1 MDDALMGAQAAL
13 NAIGA
18 KDVPGDSSNPTRQR
32 LRGIIQS
39 ITRANELSRGDGDIV
54 GDTAVAADVTRDM
67 MQMVNEERQFQRE
80 EQETEEDVDFLSKIH
95 DGGYPEVAKLIGF
108 TAEFADEDAHGLIS
122 PNAKAQ
128 MNVNGGMFP
137 KKGHTWDFFVSD
149 KLEAHCREVTEI
161 IRVRHR
167 HRLGDV
173 ETKDIVKWVDKD
185 SKAILTA
192 YCRCVAT
199 RWRTSSIIAG
209 QQYKST
215 KMIDTIKQAFLEH
228 LSFFAGVTATTH
240 GRLSI
245 AKPTQYAPVTWGSGL
260 VIDA

>member
-1 MDDALMGAQAAL
+1 MDEALVGAQNAL
-13 NAIGA
+13 SAIGA
-18 KDVPGDSSNPTRQR
+18 LDIPGDPSNPTRAR

-39 ITRANELSRGDGDIV
+39 ITRASELNRPTEDIV
-54 GDTAVAADVTRDM
+54 GDTAIAADVGRDM
-67 MQMVNEERQFQRE
+67 MQMVNEERAIQRE
-80 EQETEEDVDFLSKIH
+80 EREAQDDVDFVSKIA
-95 DGGYPEVAKLIGF
+95 DGGYPAVAKLIGF
-108 TAEFADEDAHGLIS
+108 SSEFADEDAHGLLS
-122 PNAKAQ
+122 GAAKSEMAR
-128 MNVNGGMFP
+128 NGGEFP
-137 KKGHTWDFFVSD
+137 ASGKKWYYFVSA

-161 IRVRHR
+161 IRARHNKN
-167 HRLGDV
+167 LGNL
-173 ETKDIVKWVDKD
+173 ETADIVVWNTPH

-228 LSFFAGVTATTH
+228 LSFFAAVRKLENGQLEMSRPSSFH
-240 GRLSI
+240 
-245 AKPTQYAPVTWGSGL
+245 WGFSD